1 MNLEMLEPFCSGYI
15 EKMLKPWSR
24 GEFTYASDGFCV
36 VRVPRMAD
44 APEIPNPVNAE
55 AIFNVTPE
63 PTEGFIALPSIE
75 EIGELKDC
83 PKCHGKVI
91 QECQEC
97 GGDGELELES
107 DFNTYTVEC
116 KSCGGNGE
124 ECAECR
130 GLGFIEPTPHCKIGN
145 ARFTTGYIRAFMKLP
160 GAVIAV
166 NLQPNKASWIKFK
179 GGDGLVMAVTEC
191 H

>member
-83 PKCHGKVI
+83 PKCHYVKPIGIHVCPACGFAPERKSDVEIADGNLVQLKGGKAPVDMATKQIWYSALIWIAKDRGYKPNKKSGLYEAGKVPAAA
-91 QECQEC
+91 
-97 GGDGELELES
+97 
-107 DFNTYTVEC
+107 VEDTQPVT
-116 KSCGGNGE
+116 
-124 ECAECR
+124 A
-130 GLGFIEPTPHCKIGN
+130 
-145 ARFTTGYIRAFMKLP
+145 
-160 GAVIAV
+160 GAPA
-166 NLQPNKASWIKFK
+166 
-179 GGDGLVMAVTEC
+179 
-191 H
+191 